1 MADTPIVSYSSA
13 AGPVHGDIFAGSS
26 DVITKPG
33 TLVSGAGAVVRGQ
46 VLALVTASG
55 KFTKHNPG
63 GTGGAEVAVA
73 IAAFPADATSAD
85 AAVGVYVAGEFA
97 MDLLVWHAST
107 DTDAERL
114 AAFPIGSPIIIKKR
128 YFSA

>member
-1 MADTPIVSYSSA
+1 MADTPIVSYSSS

-33 TLVSGAGAVVRGQ
+33 TLTSGQGTVVRGQ
-46 VLALVTASG
+46 VLAIVGG
-55 KFTKHNPG
+55 KFVKHNPG

-85 AAVGVYVAGEFA
+85 APCSVYVAGEFA

-107 DTDAERL
+107 DTEAERL
-114 AAFPIGSPIIIKKR
+114 AAFPIGSPIIVKKR
-128 YFSA
+128 FFSA

>member
-33 TLVSGAGAVVRGQ
+33 TLVSGQGTVVRGQ
-46 VLALVTASG
+46 VLGLVTASG
-55 KFTKHNPG
+55 KFAKHNPG
-63 GTGGAEVAVA
+63 AADGSQTAVA

-85 AAVGVYVAGEFA
+85 AALAVYVAGEFA
-97 MDLLVWHAST
+97 MDLLVWHATT
-107 DTDAERL
+107 DTEAERL
-114 AAFPIGSPIIIKKR
+114 AAFSIGSPIVVKKR